1 MHHIIALVTLSLL
14 FSAAVAA
21 YGANSTCD
29 ASRQRD
35 MAMLLGASYD
45 GLDLSAVEKRVS
57 YVEGDLPA
65 ADKVL
70 IWKGGR
76 KFDRM
81 ELEIFGTLG
90 TKDDVVSSNPVQV
103 AMKKVGSSLNVK
115 VLVKLNNDGEE
126 IDVKEW
132 QMRIENAAQSNVC
145 ARAQDALTQIEGYS
159 DINQDLVKC
168 IGCFSILGLSLPILW
183 NLVLGYGFS
192 LACRS
197 KGVDETTCDELS
209 INFVLAMELPVIFI
223 CAYQTYQRCLV
234 KNTFCQDAGK
244 TQKLLL

>member
-1 MHHIIALVTLSLL
+1 MHHIITLVALSLL

-29 ASRQRD
+29 PYTQRD

-76 KFDRM
+76 GDRM
-81 ELEIFGTLG
+81 LEIFG

-132 QMRIENAAQSNVC
+132 QMRIENAAQSNDC
-145 ARAQDALTQIEGYS
+145 ARAQDALNQIEGYS

-209 INFVLAMELPVIFI
+209 IDFVLAMELPVIFI